1 MSLLNEIFNK
11 ITNPSNY
18 IIDIGA
24 SSGVNTDPIYEFI
37 INSKYNGL
45 CIEGN
50 KNNIHYLKQKTKFN
64 ICDEYIY
71 PHNILSIFKKFN
83 VPINIDI
90 LKVDIDGFDL
100 EVIRTILTKY
110 KPKIIIAEYN
120 EKIPPPILF
129 ETKFK
134 IDYVWDY
141 SHCFGF
147 SIKSGEVVMNKYDYK
162 IINIYDLNNILCVN
176 EELYKILNLDLNSD
190 LKLDLELNTVEK
202 LYKAQYIKNP
212 LRIKQLPWN
221 ENVNYWLKIKNID
234 ELKSEII
241 NYFCTNNNRSKFLIK
256 NKIINVDFTIE

>member
-1 MSLLNEIFNK
+1 
-11 ITNPSNY
+11 
-18 IIDIGA
+18 
-24 SSGVNTDPIYEFI
+24 
-37 INSKYNGL
+37 
-45 CIEGN
+45 
-50 KNNIHYLKQKTKFN
+50 
-64 ICDEYIY
+64 
-71 PHNILSIFKKFN
+71 
-83 VPINIDI
+83 
-90 LKVDIDGFDL
+90 
-100 EVIRTILTKY
+100 
-110 KPKIIIAEYN
+110 
-120 EKIPPPILF
+120 
-129 ETKFK
+129 
-134 IDYVWDY
+134 
-141 SHCFGF
+141 
-147 SIKSGEVVMNKYDYK
+147 MNKYSYK

>member
-18 IIDIGA
+18 IVDIGA
-24 SSGVNTDPIYEFI
+24 SSGVNTDPVYEFI

-50 KNNIHYLKQKTKFN
+50 KNNIHYLKQKTKFD

-100 EVIRTILTKY
+100 EVIRTILNVY
-110 KPKIIIAEYN
+110 KPKIIIAEIN

-129 ETKFK
+129 EVKYK
-134 IDYVWDY
+134 DNYVWDE

-147 SIKSGEVVMNKYDYK
+147 SIKSGEVVMNKYSYK

-176 EELYKILNLDLNSD
+176 EELYKIL
-190 LKLDLELNTVEK
+190 DLELNTIEE
-202 LYKAQYIKNP
+202 LYKVQYIKNHQ
-212 LRIKQLPWN
+212 RFKQLPWN
-221 ENVNYWLKIKNID
+221 ENINYWLKIKNRD

-241 NYFCTNNNRSKFLIK
+241 NYFCTNNDRSKFLIK
-256 NKIINVDFTIE
+256 NKILDIDFIIE